1 MEGKVAI
8 LCSHLEDLPMK
19 EIDPSKWDWMH
30 PPPRRLPKQR
40 HRRAS
45 RRYVATFAP
54 SKQLGMQAEAAA
66 HTLSSH
72 PLPPVVVV
80 ADGASWIKKEQQRHF
95 QEATCILDWAHLWRE
110 VSHAIRAA
118 AREKELSAAAR
129 DAQLCL
135 HRSFLWK
142 GQVAAS
148 VAVLEPLA
156 AGLAGPAAKA
166 IKEAITYL
174 KNQKPWIVV
183 EADGLGLAR
192 VHETMGSYHLAGLLQ
207 FPVQLQHELVH
218 APDPLR
224 RPSRE
229 RLAQTPEHHDHV
241 LHFISFR
248 FPFRDECPGRALTPW
263 SKRSPDSRHPRQDF
277 SQPRRTIPLCSSQ
290 CMPMDKISLE
300 KTAERAVS
308 SRLCMIASS
317 H

>member
-1 MEGKVAI
+1 MEAGSGRREQRGGMEGKVAI

-174 KNQKPWIVV
+174 KNQKPWIGDYEQWRKQGYPV
-183 EADGLGLAR
+183 
-192 VHETMGSYHLAGLLQ
+192 GSGM
-207 FPVQLQHELVH
+207 
-218 APDPLR
+218 
-224 RPSRE
+224 
-229 RLAQTPEHHDHV
+229 
-241 LHFISFR
+241 I
-248 FPFRDECPGRALTPW
+248 
-263 SKRSPDSRHPRQDF
+263 
-277 SQPRRTIPLCSSQ
+277 
-290 CMPMDKISLE
+290 
-300 KTAERAVS
+300 ERAVAIVIN
-308 SRLCMIASS
+308 RRMREAW
-317 H
+317 HA